1 MASHTIITGETGNT
15 YTLLE
20 KIGSGAYGTVYKGL
34 WQQLGRHVAVK
45 RVATGRF
52 SVDEERAL
60 RSEIELFK
68 NLKHPHI
75 VNYVEAVHSSDDY
88 LDIVMEYVEG
98 GSLFAVINHIRRS
111 LPPDAVRVF
120 AEPVAAAFARQV
132 LIGLTYL
139 HDQGVVHRDIKCANL
154 LVTKESFV
162 KLADFGVSA
171 NKPASA
177 SAAQDVAGTPHWMAP
192 EIITQSGFSTASDI
206 WSVGATVIELL
217 TGLPPYSDLSGI
229 TALFRIVS
237 DDRPPLPSDLSA
249 DAAHFLLRCFDK
261 DMHSRATAT
270 ELLNH
275 SWLAAAAALMPEP
288 PAGGSKLRRRQVG
301 EPSLGSSE
309 WDGSSYEPDGQG
321 TPAAVSSAPALLETG
336 SGAAT
341 PSPFQCL
348 SAYCEGEEDDNF
360 DDMLGDF
367 DDGAFPAPSSDSTLS
382 QERMRQSDGDLMS
395 SMIAPSSSSHLS
407 DRLLKLDLDHV
418 SSHQSTSVP
427 DSMFDWEES
436 PATSGLSREPNS
448 SAPASAPPWPEP
460 IFDDADAL
468 ADVTLTEKPA
478 ATPEDYPA
486 PETPVRSGGGS
497 RSVATSKLSQ
507 RLSTIGTATPAGAA
521 SSADGVDVS
530 SGSLPPLGPAP
541 LLSHPSSFR
550 RSRSDF
556 TGGARVPVGSGS
568 GGSGGGRAGHRDGN
582 TSLSG
587 VGRGRPADVDPFAG
601 MGEDPE
607 AAAERARAAAE
618 RANWAR
624 ARAAMLALD
633 GPPATAA
640 VAADTLVHIL
650 REHPEQGAALMYEP
664 GLIPLL
670 ELLERGDATDE
681 RRTIA
686 LLNIALALAYTSCG
700 NEPPPERCYLD
711 DDLLNDRWL
720 SVDTAGGDAS
730 FSSGSGERMVPSQ
743 STGHHSTRSVSLDFL
758 PIPIGAAE
766 GASRPGA
773 AVLSSVSSPSV
784 TDGVVRDIVVRQ
796 VAANAVATGMN
807 EPCSPKSGRT
817 SLGGEELIAALET
830 GSTPSP
836 WKADPPESSG
846 GGGPAG
852 PVANL
857 RSRVRGAVAGPP
869 LPTMQAGGAGG
880 VSVSSG
886 QLPLRH
892 RDVGGGVGGGGGD
905 SGGPSLPAVSVS
917 LPPLATSPGV
927 RSFAAPPRN
936 ETSAPRLSPGV
947 RAAWSVPSGA
957 LGSYPPVRDVRE
969 DLCLAGFL
977 PVAMRLCDRRRP
989 AAVRLRAAQL
999 LDVVLELPSTLQMLV
1014 ACRGFTVYVD
1024 MLSDGVNEDRVD
1036 GMKED
1041 PVDGDGGHA
1050 RPAAPLLVEFPLPSR
1065 QRRLRVMIWELW
1077 ELALRGINR
1086 MLNMESG
1093 RYKRDF
1099 CRRFAWYGLLEPI
1112 AAALLRTGQGG
1123 RLGLLP
1129 DAATITVK
1137 DDSSASPYEHRIVGL
1152 ARLLQSFA
1160 ARADS
1165 VVKARMATAEVL
1177 EPMIAAL
1184 QQGTPVDAD
1193 ARVNGWTGGGGGGE
1207 SVRPELDAAT
1217 VGEES
1222 VLDAPTVRTSITT
1235 PLLGAQAGSL
1245 PAGPASSL
1253 PPPDAP
1259 QPSLPTAAREAL
1271 FNCLRDL
1278 SRDPL
1283 THEAL
1288 TSAGALRVLVGE
1300 LGRPSTSVEL
1310 ARCVVS
1316 SVCDLCMV
1324 SAERQEA
1331 AAVAG
1336 LVPHLEVAIRSND
1349 VNLSAVCISIYSGLA
1364 LAGPRSRSAL
1374 SAASGVDTYTQLL
1387 SSSTTLARWQ
1397 ARTLSSL
1404 AEWLDVDAAHVEARL
1419 ASTTAVNHIVV
1430 CMSRLQLRHAE
1441 AMLEPYR
1448 ALVAS
1453 SRVVNKALGGRR
1465 TLIRLFTRWLSPPG
1479 WTAAAPPSAVADA
1492 AYPRD
1497 TIAPPPSTA
1506 AAAAGRSAAPAPG
1519 DESDWAGGGGP
1530 RVRLLLLRI
1539 LLAHARQWTPDTV
1552 AFQYARRELGL
1563 DGVAAAMAADDAA
1576 IPVREQA
1583 LLLSGQLDALRGCN

>member
-1 MASHTIITGETGNT
+1 MAAHTIITGDTGHT
-15 YTLLE
+15 YALLE

-45 RVATGRF
+45 RVATARF

-75 VNYVEAVHSSDDY
+75 VNYIEAVHGSDDC

-111 LPPDAVRVF
+111 LPPDAARVF

-132 LIGLTYL
+132 LIGLVYL

-237 DDRPPLPSDLSA
+237 DDRPPLPADLSA

-261 DMHSRATAT
+261 DMHTRATAA
-270 ELLNH
+270 ELLGH
-275 SWLAAAAALMPEP
+275 SWLAGAAALVPE
-288 PAGGSKLRRRQVG
+288 PAGGSKLRRRHSELSSSSGDWEVAG
-301 EPSLGSSE
+301 EG
-309 WDGSSYEPDGQG
+309 DGRGGRGGGAGAAPAS
-321 TPAAVSSAPALLETG
+321 TPA
-336 SGAAT
+336 GAAA
-341 PSPFQCL
+341 PPFQSL

-367 DDGAFPAPSSDSTLS
+367 DDSPFPAPPSDPSLS
-382 QERMRQSDGDLMS
+382 QEQPPRPPPDGDPLS
-395 SMIAPSSSSHLS
+395 SLAEPLSSSNLPTQQ
-407 DRLLKLDLDHV
+407 LTLDLGGVRQDPP
-418 SSHQSTSVP
+418 SA
-427 DSMFDWEES
+427 
-436 PATSGLSREPNS
+436 ATSAAFEWGGEHAVAGRGREGDGAVPT
-448 SAPASAPPWPEP
+448 SAPPWPEP

-468 ADVTLTEKPA
+468 ADVSLSEKPPFSASSDGDCA
-478 ATPEDYPA
+478 APQTPASGVGTPRPAAGGRAPRRPSPPGPPA
-486 PETPVRSGGGS
+486 PGGPFS
-497 RSVATSKLSQ
+497 A
-507 RLSTIGTATPAGAA
+507 STDGA
-521 SSADGVDVS
+521 DLS
-530 SGSLPPLGPAP
+530 SGSLPPLAPPVPPPHPAAAYRRP
-541 LLSHPSSFR
+541 RGDALGGGGGHHPGGGGCR
-550 RSRSDF
+550 V
-556 TGGARVPVGSGS
+556 GARD
-568 GGSGGGRAGHRDGN
+568 GGGGTLSTATRA
-582 TSLSG
+582 
-587 VGRGRPADVDPFAG
+587 RPPDVDPFAG
-601 MGEDPE
+601 MGDDPE

-624 ARAAMLALD
+624 ARSAMLALD

-640 VAADTLVHIL
+640 AAADALVHIL

-670 ELLERGDATDE
+670 ELLERGDGTE
-681 RRTIA
+681 GQRTIA

-700 NEPPPERCYLD
+700 GDPPGGRCYLD
-711 DDLLNDRWL
+711 DDLLRD
-720 SVDTAGGDAS
+720 GGWVTGGEGDEGGEC
-730 FSSGSGERMVPSQ
+730 SSSSSDELPHSPLRPP
-743 STGHHSTRSVSLDFL
+743 GHRHNRSLSLDVL
-758 PIPIGAAE
+758 PIPVGALD
-766 GASRPGA
+766 GAPWAGPADQPPVSLGLGA
-773 AVLSSVSSPSV
+773 
-784 TDGVVRDIVVRQ
+784 DGVARGSAVAGRDHVVRQ

-830 GSTPSP
+830 GSSPSP
-836 WKADPPESSG
+836 WKVEPPE
-846 GGGPAG
+846 
-852 PVANL
+852 
-857 RSRVRGAVAGPP
+857 GAVG
-869 LPTMQAGGAGG
+869 GGAGG
-880 VSVSSG
+880 AAAEPRPLARGSPLAPLTLAAPEGINSVASASMV
-886 QLPLRH
+886 QLPLR
-892 RDVGGGVGGGGGD
+892 RREAGG
-905 SGGPSLPAVSVS
+905 LPAASAGLAGLTTATDVRMAAS
-917 LPPLATSPGV
+917 PPLAQQ
-927 RSFAAPPRN
+927 PPPQRH
-936 ETSAPRLSPGV
+936 SPGV
-947 RAAWSVPSGA
+947 RAAWSVPTGA

-999 LDVVLELPSTLQMLV
+999 LDVVLELPSTLQMHV

-1024 MLSDGVNEDRVD
+1024 MLSDGAGEDQ
-1036 GMKED
+1036 
-1041 PVDGDGGHA
+1041 GGSRGGPLRQLSLSA
-1050 RPAAPLLVEFPLPSR
+1050 TASAAPPSPR
-1065 QRRLRVMIWELW
+1065 QRRLRAMSWELW
-1077 ELALRGINR
+1077 ELALRGIDR

-1099 CRRFAWYGLLEPI
+1099 CRRFSYCGLLEPI
-1112 AAALLRTGQGG
+1112 AAALLLTGRDDGG
-1123 RLGLLP
+1123 MLGVDVVDVLLTP
-1129 DAATITVK
+1129 ATP
-1137 DDSSASPYEHRIVGL
+1137 SSPYEHRMVAL

-1165 VVKARMATAEVL
+1165 VVKARMATARVL
-1177 EPMIAAL
+1177 EPLITAL
-1184 QQGTPVDAD
+1184 QRGTTGDPES
-1193 ARVNGWTGGGGGGE
+1193 RGNGWTDGGRG
-1207 SVRPELDAAT
+1207 AAPGT
-1217 VGEES
+1217 AGNS
-1222 VLDAPTVRTSITT
+1222 RAAGAPLADEISSAP
-1235 PLLGAQAGSL
+1235 PLETADRRSPL
-1245 PAGPASSL
+1245 PAGAA
-1253 PPPDAP
+1253 PPPRPADGP
-1259 QPSLPTAAREAL
+1259 QFSLPTAAREAL

-1288 TSAGALRVLVGE
+1288 TLAGALRVLVGE
-1300 LGRPSTSVEL
+1300 LGRPATSVEL
-1310 ARCVVS
+1310 ARSVVS

-1349 VNLSAVCISIYSGLA
+1349 VNLSAVCISIYSGLG
-1364 LAGPRSRSAL
+1364 LAGPRSRAAL
-1374 SAASGVDTYTQLL
+1374 AAASGVETYTQLL
-1387 SSSTTLARWQ
+1387 ASSTTLARWQ
-1397 ARTLSSL
+1397 ARILSSL
-1404 AEWLDVDAAHVEARL
+1404 AEWLDVDAAHVEGRL
-1419 ASTTAVNHIVV
+1419 ASTAAVNHIVT
-1430 CMSRLQLRHAE
+1430 CMGRLQLRHAE

-1448 ALVAS
+1448 ALVAT
-1453 SRVVNKALGGRR
+1453 SRVVNRALGGRR
-1465 TLIRLFTRWLSPPG
+1465 TLIRLLTQWLSPPG
-1479 WTAAAPPSAVADA
+1479 WAPLAAATPPSAEPPGKRDSGRGGGLSSGVAA
-1492 AYPRD
+1492 LP
-1497 TIAPPPSTA
+1497 TTGAPT
-1506 AAAAGRSAAPAPG
+1506 PG
-1519 DESDWAGGGGP
+1519 DGSDWAGGGGP

-1539 LLAHARQWTPDTV
+1539 LLAHARQWTPHTV

-1563 DGVAAAMAADDAA
+1563 DAMAAAIAADDAA

>member
-1 MASHTIITGETGNT
+1 MAAHTIITGETGNT

-75 VNYVEAVHSSDDY
+75 VNYIEAVHASDDY

-132 LIGLTYL
+132 LIGLLYL

-288 PAGGSKLRRRQVG
+288 AAGGSKLRRQHVG
-301 EPSLGSSE
+301 EPSTSSGE
-309 WDGSSYEPDGQG
+309 WDAPAYEPDGQD
-321 TPAAVSSAPALLETG
+321 TQVVASSAPAVLDAG
-336 SGAAT
+336 GGGGGGVPVT

-348 SAYCEGEEDDNF
+348 SAYCEGDEDDNF

-367 DDGAFPAPSSDSTLS
+367 DDGAFAAPSSDSALS
-382 QERMRQSDGDLMS
+382 QERMRQSDGDPLS

-407 DRLLKLDLDHV
+407 DRLLKLDLDDV
-418 SSHQSTSVP
+418 PLHQPSSVP
-427 DSMFDWEES
+427 ESVFDWGEP
-436 PATSGLSREPNS
+436 PAAGVHGREPDS

-468 ADVTLTEKPA
+468 ADVTLTEKPLA
-478 ATPEDYPA
+478 MPAGDYPA
-486 PETPVRSGGGS
+486 PETPVRSAGGS
-497 RSVATSKLSQ
+497 RSVVTGRLPQRPATS
-507 RLSTIGTATPAGAA
+507 GTAAPAVPA
-521 SSADGVDVS
+521 SSTDGADES

-541 LLSHPSSFR
+541 PLAHPSSFR
-550 RSRSDF
+550 RSRSDLA
-556 TGGARVPVGSGS
+556 GGARLPV
-568 GGSGGGRAGHRDGN
+568 SGGGGSVGGRVGHRDGS

-587 VGRGRPADVDPFAG
+587 AGRARSADVDPFAG

-633 GPPATAA
+633 GPPAPAA

-650 REHPEQGAALMYEP
+650 RDHPEQGAALMYEP

-670 ELLERGDATDE
+670 ELLERGDVTDE

-700 NEPPPERCYLD
+700 NEPPSGRCYLD
-711 DDLLNDRWL
+711 DDLLSDGWL
-720 SVDTAGGDAS
+720 SVEASGGDS
-730 FSSGSGERMVPSQ
+730 SSSSGSRERMGPPPSA
-743 STGHHSTRSVSLDFL
+743 GHRHNRSASLDFL
-758 PIPIGAAE
+758 PFLVGAEE

-773 AVLSSVSSPSV
+773 AVLSPVSSPSIA
-784 TDGVVRDIVVRQ
+784 DGVVRDNVVRQ

-830 GSTPSP
+830 GSSPSP
-836 WKADPPESSG
+836 WTAEPPEDG

-857 RSRVRGAVAGPP
+857 RARARGAVAGPP
-869 LPTMQAGGAGG
+869 MSTAGAAGG
-880 VSVSSG
+880 VSVSSS

-892 RDVGGGVGGGGGD
+892 RDFGSGSGGGGG
-905 SGGPSLPAVSVS
+905 GGGRPNLPAA
-917 LPPLATSPGV
+917 PAGLATLATASGV
-927 RSFAAPPRN
+927 RTSTAAPVHQI
-936 ETSAPRLSPGV
+936 SAQRLSPGV

-957 LGSYPPVRDVRE
+957 LGSYPLVRDVRE

-1024 MLSDGVNEDRVD
+1024 MLSDGEDEDRVD
-1036 GMKED
+1036 G
-1041 PVDGDGGHA
+1041 DGGRA
-1050 RPAAPLLVEFPLPSR
+1050 RQASLSAAFPLPPR
-1065 QRRLRVMIWELW
+1065 QRRLQVMMWELW

-1099 CRRFAWYGLLEPI
+1099 CRRFAWCGLLEPI

-1123 RLGLLP
+1123 RQGLLP
-1129 DAATITVK
+1129 DASDVAI
-1137 DDSSASPYEHRIVGL
+1137 DGSSPSPFEHRIVAL

-1165 VVKARMATAEVL
+1165 VVKARMATAGVL

-1184 QQGTPVDAD
+1184 QQGTTVDSGS
-1193 ARVNGWTGGGGGGE
+1193 RVNGWTGSDAGGQGA
-1207 SVRPELDAAT
+1207 RPGLDAVAA
-1217 VGEES
+1217 GE
-1222 VLDAPTVRTSITT
+1222 DAAHVSARTADTPTTT
-1235 PLLGAQAGSL
+1235 PPVCTQATSFPAL
-1245 PAGPASSL
+1245 PAGSGSSMRL
-1253 PPPDAP
+1253 PDAP

-1336 LVPHLEVAIRSND
+1336 LVPHLEVAIRSHD
-1349 VNLSAVCISIYSGLA
+1349 VNLSAVCISIYSGLG
-1364 LAGPRSRSAL
+1364 LAGPRSRAAL

-1397 ARTLSSL
+1397 ARILSSL

-1419 ASTTAVNHIVV
+1419 SSTAAVNHVVV

-1448 ALVAS
+1448 ALVAT
-1453 SRVVNKALGGRR
+1453 SRTVNKALGGRR
-1465 TLIRLFTRWLSPPG
+1465 TLIRLFTQWLSPPG
-1479 WTAAAPPSAVADA
+1479 WAAATPPSLMGGG
-1492 AYPRD
+1492 AYQRVTVTP
-1497 TIAPPPSTA
+1497 ASA
-1506 AAAAGRSAAPAPG
+1506 AAAATASAAATPTPG
-1519 DESDWAGGGGP
+1519 DGSDWAGGGGP

-1563 DGVAAAMAADDAA
+1563 DAVAAAMAADDGA

>member
-1 MASHTIITGETGNT
+1 MAAHTIITGETGNT

-75 VNYVEAVHSSDDY
+75 VNYIEAVHASDDY

-111 LPPDAVRVF
+111 LPPDA
-120 AEPVAAAFARQV
+120 
-132 LIGLTYL
+132 
-139 HDQGVVHRDIKCANL
+139 
-154 LVTKESFV
+154 
-162 KLADFGVSA
+162 
-171 NKPASA
+171 
-177 SAAQDVAGTPHWMAP
+177 
-192 EIITQSGFSTASDI
+192 
-206 WSVGATVIELL
+206 
-217 TGLPPYSDLSGI
+217 
-229 TALFRIVS
+229 
-237 DDRPPLPSDLSA
+237 
-249 DAAHFLLRCFDK
+249 
-261 DMHSRATAT
+261 
-270 ELLNH
+270 
-275 SWLAAAAALMPEP
+275 
-288 PAGGSKLRRRQVG
+288 
-301 EPSLGSSE
+301 
-309 WDGSSYEPDGQG
+309 
-321 TPAAVSSAPALLETG
+321 
-336 SGAAT
+336 
-341 PSPFQCL
+341 CL
-348 SAYCEGEEDDNF
+348 SAYCEGDEDDNF

-367 DDGAFPAPSSDSTLS
+367 DDGAFAAPSSDSALS
-382 QERMRQSDGDLMS
+382 QERMRQSDGDPLS

-407 DRLLKLDLDHV
+407 DRLLKLDLDDV
-418 SSHQSTSVP
+418 PLHQPSSVP
-427 DSMFDWEES
+427 ESVFDWGEP
-436 PATSGLSREPNS
+436 PAAGVHGREPDS

-468 ADVTLTEKPA
+468 ADVTLTEKPLA
-478 ATPEDYPA
+478 MPAGDYPA
-486 PETPVRSGGGS
+486 PETPVRSAGGS
-497 RSVATSKLSQ
+497 RSVVTG
-507 RLSTIGTATPAGAA
+507 RLPQ
-521 SSADGVDVS
+521 
-530 SGSLPPLGPAP
+530 
-541 LLSHPSSFR
+541 H
-550 RSRSDF
+550 
-556 TGGARVPVGSGS
+556 
-568 GGSGGGRAGHRDGN
+568 
-582 TSLSG
+582 
-587 VGRGRPADVDPFAG
+587 
-601 MGEDPE
+601 PE

-633 GPPATAA
+633 GPPAPAA

-650 REHPEQGAALMYEP
+650 RDHPEQGAALMYEP

-670 ELLERGDATDE
+670 ELLERGDVTDE

-700 NEPPPERCYLD
+700 NEPPSGRCYLD
-711 DDLLNDRWL
+711 DDLLSDGWL
-720 SVDTAGGDAS
+720 SVEASGGDS
-730 FSSGSGERMVPSQ
+730 SSSSGSRERMGPPPSA
-743 STGHHSTRSVSLDFL
+743 GHRHNRSASLDFL
-758 PIPIGAAE
+758 PFLVGAEE
-766 GASRPGA
+766 GASRP
-773 AVLSSVSSPSV
+773 
-784 TDGVVRDIVVRQ
+784 
-796 VAANAVATGMN
+796 
-807 EPCSPKSGRT
+807 
-817 SLGGEELIAALET
+817 
-830 GSTPSP
+830 
-836 WKADPPESSG
+836 
-846 GGGPAG
+846 
-852 PVANL
+852 
-857 RSRVRGAVAGPP
+857 
-869 LPTMQAGGAGG
+869 
-880 VSVSSG
+880 
-886 QLPLRH
+886 
-892 RDVGGGVGGGGGD
+892 
-905 SGGPSLPAVSVS
+905 
-917 LPPLATSPGV
+917 
-927 RSFAAPPRN
+927 AAPVHQI
-936 ETSAPRLSPGV
+936 SAQRLSPGV

-957 LGSYPPVRDVRE
+957 LGSYPLVRDVRE

-1024 MLSDGVNEDRVD
+1024 MLSDGEDEDRVD
-1036 GMKED
+1036 G
-1041 PVDGDGGHA
+1041 DGGRA
-1050 RPAAPLLVEFPLPSR
+1050 RQASLSAAFPLPPR
-1065 QRRLRVMIWELW
+1065 QRRLQVMMWELW

-1099 CRRFAWYGLLEPI
+1099 CRRFAWCGLLEPI

-1123 RLGLLP
+1123 RQGLLP
-1129 DAATITVK
+1129 DASDVAI
-1137 DDSSASPYEHRIVGL
+1137 DGSSPSPFEHRIVAL

-1165 VVKARMATAEVL
+1165 VVKARMATAGVL

-1184 QQGTPVDAD
+1184 QQGTTVDSGS
-1193 ARVNGWTGGGGGGE
+1193 RVNGWTGSDAGGQGA
-1207 SVRPELDAAT
+1207 RPGLDAVAA
-1217 VGEES
+1217 GE
-1222 VLDAPTVRTSITT
+1222 DAAHVSARTADTPTTT
-1235 PLLGAQAGSL
+1235 PPVCTQATSFPAL
-1245 PAGPASSL
+1245 PAGSGSSMRL
-1253 PPPDAP
+1253 PDAP

-1336 LVPHLEVAIRSND
+1336 LVPHLEVAIRSHD
-1349 VNLSAVCISIYSGLA
+1349 VNLSAVCISIYSGLG
-1364 LAGPRSRSAL
+1364 LAGPRSRAAL

-1397 ARTLSSL
+1397 ARILSSL

-1419 ASTTAVNHIVV
+1419 SSTAAVNHVVV

-1448 ALVAS
+1448 ALVAT
-1453 SRVVNKALGGRR
+1453 SRTVNKALGGRR
-1465 TLIRLFTRWLSPPG
+1465 TLIRLFTQWLSPPG
-1479 WTAAAPPSAVADA
+1479 WAAATPPSLM
-1492 AYPRD
+1492 
-1497 TIAPPPSTA
+1497 
-1506 AAAAGRSAAPAPG
+1506 
-1519 DESDWAGGGGP
+1519 GG
-1530 RVRLLLLRI
+1530 
-1539 LLAHARQWTPDTV
+1539 
-1552 AFQYARRELGL
+1552 
-1563 DGVAAAMAADDAA
+1563 
-1576 IPVREQA
+1576 VREQA